1 MDWRSARG
9 GSKRELNRDR
19 QGYNRF
25 EDLGENLSS
34 EERDALRALSRNS
47 RQARNSTKLALRL
60 LSLGLAELSCGRLAL
75 TPAGRSVL
83 ASVPASRTPPQ
94 VGFPGRGA
102 TAERTPAVP
111 VEGSVTD
118 QAIVCL
124 DCGGRYRALKLHL
137 AAAHGITPD
146 EYRARWALPDG
157 YPMVAPLYSKRRRY
171 LANQM
176 GLGHSARRKTLKR
189 E

>member
-1 MDWRSARG
+1 MDWRSAGG
-9 GSKRELNRDR
+9 GSKGELDRDG
-19 QGYNRF
+19 QSYNRF
-25 EDLGENLSS
+25 EDLGEYLSS
-34 EERDALRALSRNS
+34 EERDALRALGRNS
-47 RQARNSTKLALRL
+47 RQSLNSTKLALRL
-60 LSLGLAELSCGRLAL
+60 LSLGLAELSCGRLAP

-83 ASVPASRTPPQ
+83 ASMPASRTTPQ
-94 VGFPGRGA
+94 VGFTGRGA
-102 TAERTPAVP
+102 TAGRTPVVP

-124 DCGGRYRALKLHL
+124 DCGRRYRALKLHL

-146 EYRARWALPDG
+146 EYRMRWALPDD

-176 GLGHSARRKTLKR
+176 GLGHPARRKTPKR